1 MSNLAHVLAP
11 HRFRNASTATF
22 TREDPSTSPNGPDR
36 QKSLSRLVG
45 GGGGNRI
52 TKSSIGPATAPVHGN
67 QRISVGA
74 PAAMS
79 TSPTTPM
86 RAPSSAFGG
95 NNNVADEGSAIA
107 KIGKPDFSGYVKKK
121 GERYNT
127 WKTRYFVLKGAHLYY
142 MKSPQED
149 KVKGHIDLAGYKV
162 LSDPN
167 AGSGFG
173 FQLVHDREKTHF
185 FASNDHRV
193 IKDWMKNLMKAT
205 ISRDYSGES
214 SWLRSTCVSS
224 YSPLW
229 LARQSSLQPR
239 LYPLVTSQR
248 FLFEKRRCWRPD
260 LHRRAN
266 ERLLNVRLEGTI
278 RTSLRQ
284 GTLAFW

>member
-1 MSNLAHVLAP
+1 
-11 HRFRNASTATF
+11 
-22 TREDPSTSPNGPDR
+22 
-36 QKSLSRLVG
+36 
-45 GGGGNRI
+45 
-52 TKSSIGPATAPVHGN
+52 
-67 QRISVGA
+67 
-74 PAAMS
+74 
-79 TSPTTPM
+79 M

-95 NNNVADEGSAIA
+95 NNNVAEEGSAIA

-127 WKTRYFVLKGAHLYY
+127 WKMRYFVLKGSHLYY

-214 SWLRSTCVSS
+214 SWLRSTCVTS
-224 YSPLW
+224 YSLPW
-229 LARQSSLQPR
+229 LARFFSSQLR
-239 LYPLVTSQR
+239 SYPPVTSRR
-248 FLFEKRRCWRPD
+248 FLSEKRRCWHPG

-266 ERLLNVRLEGTI
+266 ERLLNVQLEGTI

-284 GTLAFW
+284 GTPAFW